1 MTNAHQIGQRMIA
14 MSTEVVASIEETKNR
29 IDSALNEAMQA
40 VGACKDAAERPTT
53 EVVNMLGENHPGSEA
68 VIGNSAGVVEALNSV
83 YGAIQQAIAQLNTVS
98 SAATTLGFVYNN
110 VGTEVAGR
118 G

>member
-14 MSTEVVASIEETKNR
+14 MSTEVVASIEAEKNR
-29 IDSALNEAMQA
+29 ISEALNQA
-40 VGACKDAAERPTT
+40 LQGVGSCKDAAERPTS
-53 EVVNMLGENHPGSEA
+53 EVVAMLGETHPGSDA

-83 YGAIQQAIAQLNTVS
+83 YGAIQQAVAQLNIVS